1 MPEMVRWV
9 ISIGREATMKTIR
22 STMDILFGY
31 FTHDLCRYRHRVC
44 HRKDEKCVRRNLS
57 HSHRVSRT
65 VVPDIRDERIFLRA
79 KVRRS
84 EGGLLRFVERLGQ
97 PDHVLHRKRDT
108 NAERQYVRHE
118 IEFPTNNWELV
129 PNLLEGTVVKDE
141 VNRIIFLQLI
151 QTNILK

>member
-1 MPEMVRWV
+1 MVKTKLIIISTINSCCSLNITCTKIGYNAFGRQYIFRNTPYFVYASVPEMVRWV
-9 ISIGREATMKTIR
+9 ISIGREATMKKIR

-44 HRKDEKCVRRNLS
+44 HRNDEKCVRRNLS

-65 VVPDIRDERIFLRA
+65 VVPDIRDERIILRA

-97 PDHVLHRKRDT
+97 PDHVLHRKR
-108 NAERQYVRHE
+108 Y
-118 IEFPTNNWELV
+118 
-129 PNLLEGTVVKDE
+129 K
-141 VNRIIFLQLI
+141 
-151 QTNILK
+151 